1 MICRKYPLLA
11 ERFEVE
17 LASKRSKGKTK
28 KGKKTKTA
36 ADELECLDDLLCKIN
51 NIDLNENTK
60 IMAEHSNNDCNDKDI
75 SRKTSQKVTLAA
87 GPYFEPHQHSWSY
100 DLEDNSLA
108 GPMTN
113 YTRTSESR
121 KFYADDKIENVDSKE
136 AESRADFVCIKPDQ
150 LLGTNRCENAS
161 PIIVNSSYTLPNLN
175 FGAVGSS
182 SSPAENEKTILNLAD
197 ITVDQ
202 SFGSDFEAI
211 DDLLTDS
218 FVASLQNITPVHG
231 SSCHYS
237 TEISPS
243 FKLFSTNTNH
253 GNSDVLFETTMMNQ
267 SENVLLTS
275 FGDKKFIDSP
285 QELDMNPTGVKRQE
299 FSTAIDG
306 LDDEN
311 SICEPKAKFSVA
323 ASDTPSCRETTSLT
337 SRLLKRFQTENRTN
351 MADKLRSISGDKEL
365 VYSDKEIN
373 KSTEPPTYRAKQN
386 KRFVTEVHDMNGP
399 LTNISN
405 IGKEMKSSKAKPKD
419 VIVLD

>member
-1 MICRKYPLLA
+1 
-11 ERFEVE
+11 
-17 LASKRSKGKTK
+17 
-28 KGKKTKTA
+28 
-36 ADELECLDDLLCKIN
+36 
-51 NIDLNENTK
+51 
-60 IMAEHSNNDCNDKDI
+60 MAEHSNNDCNDKDPLDL
-75 SRKTSQKVTLAA
+75 SRKTSQKATLATK
-87 GPYFEPHQHSWSY
+87 PYFEPQQHSWSY

-113 YTRTSESR
+113 STRTSENR

-150 LLGTNRCENAS
+150 LLGTSRCENAS
-161 PIIVNSSYTLPNLN
+161 PIIVNSSYTHPNLN
-175 FGAVGSS
+175 FGSVGSFN
-182 SSPAENEKTILNLAD
+182 SPAENEKTILNLAD

-231 SSCHYS
+231 SSSHYS

-243 FKLFSTNTNH
+243 FKLYSTNTNH
-253 GNSDVLFETTMMNQ
+253 GNSDIFFETNMMNQ
-267 SENVLLTS
+267 SENVTS
-275 FGDKKFIDSP
+275 FGNKKFIDSP
-285 QELDMNPTGVKRQE
+285 QELDMNPTEVKRQE
-299 FSTAIDG
+299 FSTAIDDG

-311 SICEPKAKFSVA
+311 SICEPKAKCLVT
-323 ASDTPSCRETTSLT
+323 ASDTPSSRETTSLT

-365 VYSDKEIN
+365 VYSDKEI

-405 IGKEMKSSKAKPKD
+405 IGKEMKSSKPKPKPKD